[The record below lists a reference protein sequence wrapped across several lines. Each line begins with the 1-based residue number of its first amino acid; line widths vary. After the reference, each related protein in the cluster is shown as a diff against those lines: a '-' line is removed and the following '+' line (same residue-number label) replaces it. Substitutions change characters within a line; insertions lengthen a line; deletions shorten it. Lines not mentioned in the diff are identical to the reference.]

1 MTAPPN
7 TAAGWS
13 ALIPVDSIRIAVR
26 EDRARAIVEDF
37 GRAAHAIF
45 QRATEELARLL
56 AAETN
61 PAKCTAILQLGLRA
75 ALGDVEQLMR
85 EALERLTAPEH

>member
-13 ALIPVDSIRIAVR
+13 ALIPVGAIDIKVPPG
-26 EDRARAIVEDF
+26 RARAIVEDF
-37 GRAAHAIF
+37 GRAAHATF

-56 AAETN
+56 AAESN